1 MYYIRTMKFSGVVVL
16 FFVSQI
22 LSSQALNTTYHSN
35 WNDNTL
41 LLQGGLRYNDVWGYT
56 ADDKREYAILGS
68 REFTHFIDITDPL
81 NPIEVHK
88 EPGSGNCLWR
98 DFKTY
103 GHYAYGT
110 AEFCNSGLEIYDLSN
125 LPNSVQ
131 KVYDSNEFFTD
142 AHNVWIDTAVGR
154 LYAVGITSGNIDVV
168 ALDISTNPSAPTH
181 IKDISFPDYGYIH
194 DIHVINNIAYASHG
208 SDRLLVIYD
217 FSALPNEPTQISQIS
232 SNGYNHSAWVTDD
245 GTGIVIADETFGAPV
260 IIADISDITSPVQT
274 STFQSTLLGP
284 GGSIA
289 HNPFIVGNDFVTLS
303 YYDDGL
309 QIYKMDQMNAPFLA
323 GYYDTDTIG
332 TSYSSDGA
340 WGAYPYF
347 PSGTI
352 VASDIQY
359 GLFVISPTFP
369 LRDCQN
375 DVQVS
380 GIYDNHWDIISKDE
394 ITSSASYR
402 NNAELVMRAP
412 DQVNAKEEFSIE
424 RGSSLEVYI
433 EDACLSS
440 RRTNLKDRLKGKG
453 SVKPESADQVNKK

>member
-1 MYYIRTMKFSGVVVL
+1 MYYIRTMKITGVVVL
-16 FFVSQI
+16 FFFSQI
-22 LSSQALNTTYHSN
+22 LGAQALNTTYHSN
-35 WNDNTL
+35 WNDKSL
-41 LLQGGLRYNDVWGYT
+41 LIQGGLRYNDVWGYT
-56 ADDKREYAILGS
+56 AKDGKEYAILGS
-68 REFTHFIDITDPL
+68 RNFTHFIDISDPQ
-81 NPIEVHK
+81 NPTEVHR
-88 EPGSGNCLWR
+88 EQGQGNCLWR

-103 GHYAYGT
+103 GDYAYGT
-110 AEFCNSGLEIYDLSN
+110 GEFCNSGLEIYDLSD

-154 LYAVGITSGNIDVV
+154 LYAVGITSGTANAV
-168 ALDISTNPSAPTH
+168 ALDISLDPTSPVH
-181 IKDISFPDYGYIH
+181 IKDITFPDYGYVH

-208 SDRLLVIYD
+208 TDRLLVIYD
-217 FSALPNEPTQISQIS
+217 FSTLPGDPIQLSQIP

-245 GTGIVIADETFGAPV
+245 GTGIVIADETFNAPV
-260 IIADISDITSPVQT
+260 IIADISDNTSPVQT
-274 STFQSTLLGP
+274 STFKSTLLGSS
-284 GGSIA
+284 GSIA

-309 QIYKMDQMNAPFLA
+309 QIYKMDQMDAPFLA
-323 GYYDTDTIG
+323 GYYDTDTVG
-332 TSYSSDGA
+332 TVYSSDGA

-369 LRDCQN
+369 MRDCQN

-380 GIYDNHWDIISKDE
+380 GTYDNHWEIISKDE
-394 ITSSASYR
+394 ITSSASYSD
-402 NNAELVMRAP
+402 NAELIMRAP
-412 DQVNAKEEFSIE
+412 DQVCVKEEFSIE
-424 RGSSLEVYI
+424 QGSTLEVYI

-440 RRTNLKDRLKGKG
+440 RSSTAKGRLKGKG
-453 SVKPESADQVNKK
+453 VVQPITADQFNKK